1 MYLTQTKT
9 RNPNKTSARRK
20 PASFRKSPNWT
31 RKQTAIGALGVALT
45 SALLYLPILRNPF
58 ISFDDREYVTEN
70 PVIKAGLTWHTF
82 AWAWTSFDHAN
93 WHPITWI
100 SHAVDVQFFGMSP
113 AGHHLTSL
121 LFHAANAALLFLFLA
136 KATRSPAM
144 SLAVA
149 AVFAVHPLN
158 VESVAWVAERKNL
171 LCAFWSLLGLLAYL
185 GYSQQPIP
193 RRLAAVAGL
202 FFMALASKPMAVT
215 FPFLLLLLDR
225 WPLERVA
232 SWRQLLTTKSMW
244 VEKIPLFALSG
255 ASCIIT
261 LIAQH
266 RSNSIVAIAVLP
278 VSLRLENA
286 IVSYGFYGLKLVW
299 PAGLAFLYP
308 WPSHAP
314 GLWALVSSVTFL
326 VGISVFAWSE
336 RERRPY
342 VLAGWLWFLGALVP
356 VIGMVQVGSQAR
368 ADRYAYIPMIGLL
381 IAAVWLMADIMRELK
396 RYKVGIALLV
406 STTVALGLCS
416 RKQIDYWRSN
426 YDLWLHAFQVTADN
440 YLAADKVG
448 VALQDEGRP
457 EEAYP
462 YFEQVLRINSAD
474 PLANFNV
481 GVKSHLQGDIRGAI
495 RFYQVTANQETDPM
509 LRAEAFENMGT
520 AYRQLGDLPAAR
532 ESYLK
537 ALQYDPRRSRI
548 YTVLRE
554 MGASPAL

>member
-1 MYLTQTKT
+1 
-9 RNPNKTSARRK
+9 
-20 PASFRKSPNWT
+20 
-31 RKQTAIGALGVALT
+31 
-45 SALLYLPILRNPF
+45 
-58 ISFDDREYVTEN
+58 
-70 PVIKAGLTWHTF
+70 
-82 AWAWTSFDHAN
+82 
-93 WHPITWI
+93 
-100 SHAVDVQFFGMSP
+100 
-113 AGHHLTSL
+113 
-121 LFHAANAALLFLFLA
+121 
-136 KATRSPAM
+136 
-144 SLAVA
+144 
-149 AVFAVHPLN
+149 
-158 VESVAWVAERKNL
+158 
-171 LCAFWSLLGLLAYL
+171 
-185 GYSQQPIP
+185 
-193 RRLAAVAGL
+193 
-202 FFMALASKPMAVT
+202 
-215 FPFLLLLLDR
+215 
-225 WPLERVA
+225 
-232 SWRQLLTTKSMW
+232 
-244 VEKIPLFALSG
+244 
-255 ASCIIT
+255 
-261 LIAQH
+261 
-266 RSNSIVAIAVLP
+266 
-278 VSLRLENA
+278 
-286 IVSYGFYGLKLVW
+286 
-299 PAGLAFLYP
+299 
-308 WPSHAP
+308 
-314 GLWALVSSVTFL
+314 VTFL